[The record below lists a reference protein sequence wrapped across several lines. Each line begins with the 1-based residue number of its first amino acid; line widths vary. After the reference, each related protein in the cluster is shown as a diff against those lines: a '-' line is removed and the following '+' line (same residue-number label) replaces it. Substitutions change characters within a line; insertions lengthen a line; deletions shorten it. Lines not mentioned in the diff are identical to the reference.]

1 MNSNSPQL
9 SNLLPSSDIS
19 KRVACIRCRTQKLKC
34 IKSTRA
40 ADSSK
45 CDRCRKADVACTYV
59 PSKPMG
65 RPKTSRSRQ
74 ANRTMHCSASQPNE
88 LLDEAT
94 HPDTMTEDTE
104 KTLDMQNMAIFFDD
118 ITPYDTTDAS
128 TKNDFAF
135 STLEMEFL
143 TPCSSQDTGA
153 MFSSSD
159 TYAADIMLEDDDAID
174 FARPA
179 SSACDSEQGPRS
191 SMQRLAKIGLDL
203 HEQTTKYQ
211 KVGDSIV
218 MQDLVSD
225 VLRSSTE
232 YLNCLL
238 SLDETFISNQSSRF
252 GNAWTDDGQPCQP
265 SLQLDMSAAFQLLI
279 PYVRL
284 VQLHNT
290 LYRTMLRYLGGSGS
304 GSGGGNGNGSNGNG
318 PSGAL
323 VPRSNFPFFTVGG
336 TCVNA
341 SETFRARLLLHMNVD
356 LLAEIEMALD
366 LPHEAR
372 ICNPQVE
379 GGMGSMSGP
388 MSFPLNGQGTCG
400 LLRKAVSPRLL
411 STILEERNLGVD
423 GIQSMRDSIAC
434 IKCFFR
440 STRHRPQYSL

>member
-1 MNSNSPQL
+1 
-9 SNLLPSSDIS
+9 
-19 KRVACIRCRTQKLKC
+19 
-34 IKSTRA
+34 
-40 ADSSK
+40 
-45 CDRCRKADVACTYV
+45 
-59 PSKPMG
+59 
-65 RPKTSRSRQ
+65 
-74 ANRTMHCSASQPNE
+74 MHCSASQPNE
-88 LLDEAT
+88 QLDEAT
-94 HPDTMTEDTE
+94 HPDTMTEDTD
-104 KTLDMQNMAIFFDD
+104 KALDMQSMTMFFEG
-118 ITPYDTTDAS
+118 ITPYDTSNAS

-135 STLEMEFL
+135 SALEMEFL
-143 TPCSSQDTGA
+143 TPCSSQGGGA

-159 TYAADIMLEDDDAID
+159 TYATNIMLEDEDAID

-179 SSACDSEQGPRS
+179 SSACDSEQGPQS

-211 KVGDSIV
+211 KVGDNIV

-238 SLDETFISNQSSRF
+238 TLDETFISNQSSRF
-252 GNAWTDDGQPCQP
+252 GNAWTDDGQS
-265 SLQLDMSAAFQLLI
+265 SLQLDMSAVFQLLI

-290 LYRTMLRYLGGSGS
+290 LYRTMLRYLGSS
-304 GSGGGNGNGSNGNG
+304 GSGGGNGNGNNGNG
-318 PSGAL
+318 PSGAP
-323 VPRSNFPFFTVGG
+323 VPQSNFPLFTVDG

-379 GGMGSMSGP
+379 GGMGSMNSP

-400 LLRKAVSPRLL
+400 LLRKAISPRLL
-411 STILEERNLGVD
+411 GTILEERNLGVD
-423 GIQSMRDSIAC
+423 GVQSMRDTIAC
-434 IKCFFR
+434 IKCLLR
-440 STRHRPQYSL
+440 STRHRPQYTSL